1 MEGTEELLEF
11 VGPSNEHGT
20 VVTHIAKGKRT
31 KRRPCALAT
40 ALTSSSSSVSGEHLS
55 AGADYASI
63 SSTTTTTTHNYD
75 DSTEEEEDM
84 ANCLILL
91 AQGGD
96 SHHNLKHRPQSHQA
110 ARTEPGGSR
119 RFADMSTVTA
129 GAAKVGL
136 FVYECKTC
144 NRSFPSFQALGG
156 HRASHKRPRLTLDEK
171 KLPPQLINSYEIE
184 EGRPMKNSPQISL
197 QLGNNNIMNGIVS
210 SINKAKIHECSICGS
225 EFTSG
230 QALGGHMRRHRPT
243 TAAGGSQASYG
254 EVAGDRTVAAV
265 EVKPKVLALDLNL
278 PAPEEDHHQRES
290 KFEVTAKEKP
300 LMLSAPTTSLVGCHY

>member
-20 VVTHIAKGKRT
+20 VTHIAKGKRT
-31 KRRPCALAT
+31 KRRPCAVAA

-91 AQGGD
+91 AQSGD
-96 SHHNLKHRPQSHQA
+96 SHNNLKHRPQSHQA

-156 HRASHKRPRLTLDEK
+156 HRASHKRPKLTLDEK

-184 EGRPMKNSPQISL
+184 GPIKSSPQISL

-230 QALGGHMRRHRPT
+230 QALGGHMRRHRAA
-243 TAAGGSQASYG
+243 TATGASQASYG
-254 EVAGDRTVAAV
+254 EVADNRTVAAV

-278 PAPEEDHHQRES
+278 PAPEEDHQRES

-300 LMLSAPTTSLVGCHY
+300 LMLSAPTSLVGCHY